1 MTLFLIFY
9 PSFIYWFLT
18 RYRILLHIKEFKMRY
33 STMYVGINHCVG
45 YMYMYYDNKSIYYLS
60 LFLVRRLIFSAVV
73 VFLTQNVQL

>member
-33 STMYVGINHCVG
+33 STMYVGINH
-45 YMYMYYDNKSIYYLS
+45 YDNKSIYYLS